1 MNEGL
6 KRRGK
11 TSQSDEWETPPWLFK
26 ALDSEFGFT
35 FDAAG
40 RIEPVTIERGAD
52 KPPLVLAN
60 KNPLCKRFSTDI
72 TQSVISG
79 ALTVEDRVFCN
90 PPYSE
95 IELFIRHALETPNL
109 WVLVLPAFM
118 DKLWYRMIVESEMFE
133 QRPFIERVK
142 FYLGG
147 IEPEGSPFF
156 GTFIAIKR
164 PM

>member
-1 MNEGL
+1 MNDGL

-35 FDAAG
+35 FDAAA
-40 RIEPVTIERGAD
+40 RTEPTTIERKD
-52 KPPLVLAN
+52 QPPLILAN
-60 KNPLCKRFSTDI
+60 ANPLCKRFSTDI
-72 TQSVISG
+72 TTSVISG
-79 ALTVEDRVFCN
+79 HLMPSDRVFCN
-90 PPYSE
+90 PPYSG
-95 IELFIRHALETPNL
+95 IETFVRHAVETPNL

-147 IEPEGSPFF
+147 MEPEGSPFF

-164 PM
+164 PL